1 MGRYRTHTCGELR
14 SRHAGRTVRLSGW
27 LHRRRDHGGVL
38 FLDLRDHYGIT
49 QLVISPEN
57 DSAATAARVPR
68 ESVIR
73 VVGEVRERSPETINS
88 AMTTGEVEVAV
99 GELEVLSASEPL
111 PFSVAEETET
121 GESMRLSYRFLDLR
135 RAGLHRRIQL
145 RSEVIASMRRR
156 MTEMGFAEFRP
167 LSRGTLPV
175 RSRDGLRRA
184 GGRLRRRGGTLLR
197 SVSRVHRLASERPS
211 LSPSLPRRGH
221 AAFRHGQAGP
231 ALRAGDPG
239 PVPHFRR
246 LLVQAVPGDRRRR
259 WGGPRIVRSQTRG
272 PAALV
277 LRRPRGVRERIGRP
291 GAGLAHQRGPGHRID
306 RRGPRTEHD
315 QQHHRGV
322 LSRSGVGG
330 PPHRRIAG

>member
-1 MGRYRTHTCGELR
+1 MGRAEPALPRPLLR
-14 SRHAGRTVRLSGW
+14 AAPVAAAVQAVADGLRLRP
-27 LHRRRDHGGVL
+27 LLPDRALLPRRGCP
-38 FLDLRDHYGIT
+38 
-49 QLVISPEN
+49 S
-57 DSAATAARVPR
+57 
-68 ESVIR
+68 
-73 VVGEVRERSPETINS
+73 
-88 AMTTGEVEVAV
+88 
-99 GELEVLSASEPL
+99 
-111 PFSVAEETET
+111 
-121 GESMRLSYRFLDLR
+121 
-135 RAGLHRRIQL
+135 
-145 RSEVIASMRRR
+145 
-156 MTEMGFAEFRP
+156 RP

-175 RSRDGLRRA
+175 RYRDALRRA

-277 LRRPRGVRERIGRP
+277 LRRPRGVRQGIGRP